1 LACGCCSC
9 QRESCPRVA
18 VDGEVFHAEGALQ
31 VDQCCGSDEFY
42 PKKKSVSRR
51 KPKILKKVK

>member
-1 LACGCCSC
+1 LGKRHKRAQEKC
-9 QRESCPRVA
+9 E